1 MQYYVSISIG
11 RSFTQFCKDLAHSPD
26 HGLWVVLTDSNNLGW
41 DADRCGKEGVT
52 HKPQRDEL
60 SQLSLLWTYDNAV
73 RAVPCHVLCQ
83 CSACC
88 AMPYA
93 VPVQRVLCYAL
104 CCDTAAACCA

>member
-1 MQYYVSISIG
+1 MCPFPLGS
-11 RSFTQFCKDLAHSPD
+11 HSHIFVRIWLIALTTD
-26 HGLWVVLTDSNNLGW
+26 CGLCSQNSNNLGR

-60 SQLSLLWTYDNAV
+60 SQVSLLWTYDNAV